1 MESSSKIDRLK
12 LMAEHGLNIPVFI
25 ENPHKNFGLSTF
37 AVLKS
42 TFMGCPKVSFY
53 AKGNNQITEME
64 YNNLSSAFA
73 SSVALETKGWVVWI
87 SEVVPCVY
95 SGTIWVDSRATGK
108 MKWDEGSTRKT
119 TFQNVE
125 TISSV
130 RHKIIVRR
138 VFNFLLQMHWKA
150 VKIDFGW
157 ATTFCGER
165 SERIVFFDFL
175 PLESIS

>member
-12 LMAEHGLNIPVFI
+12 LMAEHGLNIPAFM
-25 ENPHKNFGLSTF
+25 ENPNKTFGMGTF
-37 AVLKS
+37 AALKS
-42 TFMGCPKVSFY
+42 SFMGCPRVSFY
-53 AKGNNQITEME
+53 AKGNNQVTEIE
-64 YNNLSSAFA
+64 YNKLSSAFA

-87 SEVVPCVY
+87 SEVVPCDY
-95 SGTIWVDSRATGK
+95 GGTIWVDFRATGK
-108 MKWDEGSTRKT
+108 MKWDDGSTHKI

-125 TISSV
+125 SIHSV

-138 VFNFLLQMHWKA
+138 VFNFLLEMHWKA
-150 VKIDFGW
+150 VKVDFGW

-175 PLESIS
+175 SLKSIS